1 MSPSTRTLPHVS
13 SRTLRN
19 RLGTTLRLVSRD
31 KERIVLQDSRG
42 KEVAV
47 IVPLDDMA
55 LIREMEDRID
65 TQAADQSLAEM
76 KAKGEKPIPY
86 EQVRRELGL

>member
-13 SRTLRN
+13 SRTLRS
-19 RLGTTLRLVSRD
+19 RLGTTLRRVSRD
-31 KERIVLQDSRG
+31 KERIVLQDARG
-42 KEVAV
+42 KEIAV
-47 IVPLDDMA
+47 IVPVDDMA
-55 LIREMEDRID
+55 LIREMEDHID
-65 TQAADQSLAEM
+65 TEAADKSLAEM